1 MCKYAK
7 LEKYLAY
14 NEKGEVVGRVAAII
28 NEIANRDWN
37 HSEVRFGWM
46 DFVDDRE
53 VSRALVEAVAAF
65 GKKHGM
71 TQLSGPLGFT
81 DFDNE
86 GCVVEGFDDISS
98 FNLKYNF
105 AYYKDHFEALGFGKA
120 NDWLEYRIFVPEQVP
135 EKVSRAAALVSERYG
150 LHIRKI
156 TKREVRKEGYGRKI
170 FDLINRTYC
179 QLYDFTILPDEVI
192 DHYVDTYLGLIDLRF
207 ITLIEDAAGKLV
219 AVSLTMPSIAHAAQK
234 GGGYL
239 FPFGWWHLLKSTYIK
254 HEDGLELLMI
264 AVDPEY
270 RNRGVHSIIFN
281 ELIPML
287 IKGGFKYGESNAEME
302 TNNSVQNLWNLY
314 QKEFK
319 RRRRVFTKEI

>member
-1 MCKYAK
+1 MPVTVKPVTSRKELRAFVKFPLKLYKDCPHYVPSLYMDEMASLDPAKNPMCKYAK

-53 VSRALVEAVAAF
+53 VSKALVEAVAAF

-150 LHIRKI
+150 L
-156 TKREVRKEGYGRKI
+156 
-170 FDLINRTYC
+170 
-179 QLYDFTILPDEVI
+179 
-192 DHYVDTYLGLIDLRF
+192 
-207 ITLIEDAAGKLV
+207 
-219 AVSLTMPSIAHAAQK
+219 PS
-234 GGGYL
+234 
-239 FPFGWWHLLKSTYIK
+239 
-254 HEDGLELLMI
+254 
-264 AVDPEY
+264 
-270 RNRGVHSIIFN
+270 
-281 ELIPML
+281 
-287 IKGGFKYGESNAEME
+287 
-302 TNNSVQNLWNLY
+302 
-314 QKEFK
+314 
-319 RRRRVFTKEI
+319 